1 MAQADFEQFK
11 QLVLQ
16 DFSLQEQLRLFTE
29 RDEFIMQV
37 IEISG
42 KYGFQ
47 ITIEDIEEVWQTNSR
62 LLIERWI

>member
-16 DFSLQEQLRLFTE
+16 DFSLQEQLRVFTE
-29 RDEFIMQV
+29 RGTLFTKV

-47 ITIEDIEEVWQTNSR
+47 ITTEDIEEVWRTNSR
-62 LLIERWI
+62 LWIERWI